1 MTHDLSH
8 PSRTSHCQL
17 WQRGCRDDAR
27 GRRSRHT
34 PTTTTTRARTT
45 TRATTT
51 TIPSFAEPER
61 FYDAVSETVAAT
73 TGDET
78 TTEFVMGEKKMK
90 TKTTTAAP
98 IAPTTTPLDAISE
111 TTTTTTTT
119 TSELKQLGFVRD
131 ATQSGVKYVS
141 EHALAAKA
149 AAAYSAA
156 RDATPLKGSLTM
168 IESLLM
174 QYGAPVAKKVVETAP
189 VALAEADARV
199 DYAVK
204 ALGETY
210 DARVKNSAPMRTA
223 NAAYAYA
230 IKAKERYPENLETLK
245 TARAEY
251 LAKIES
257 TLENLKA
264 SAVKLPE
271 EIASALR
278 TAISQARDALDSDK
292 LFARVKNLW
301 EQVITNPR
309 VVAVV
314 NRATPVAERVLA
326 QPAVSKA
333 IAAAT
338 PYCTAIGKRVLPKP
352 IAA

>member
-1 MTHDLSH
+1 
-8 PSRTSHCQL
+8 
-17 WQRGCRDDAR
+17 
-27 GRRSRHT
+27 
-34 PTTTTTRARTT
+34 
-45 TRATTT
+45 
-51 TIPSFAEPER
+51 
-61 FYDAVSETVAAT
+61 VSETAAET

-90 TKTTTAAP
+90 TKTTTAVP
-98 IAPTTTPLDAISE
+98 IAPTTTPLDAVSE
-111 TTTTTTTT
+111 TTTTTTT

-257 TLENLKA
+257 TLEDLKA
-264 SAVKLPE
+264 RAVKLPE
-271 EIASALR
+271 EVASALR

-338 PYCTAIGKRVLPKP
+338 PYCAAIGKRVLPKP

>member
-1 MTHDLSH
+1 M
-8 PSRTSHCQL
+8 PSR
-17 WQRGCRDDAR
+17 RPR
-27 GRRSRHT
+27 RHT
-34 PTTTTTRARTT
+34 STREDFLPRGGRARE
-45 TRATTT
+45 TT
-51 TIPSFAEPER
+51 TIPFVFESER
-61 FYDAVSETVAAT
+61 FYDAVSETT
-73 TGDET
+73 TEEDET
-78 TTEFVMGEKKMK
+78 MTTEMK
-90 TKTTTAAP
+90 TKTKTRTRTKTP
-98 IAPTTTPLDAISE
+98 VSIPETTPMNATMNG
-111 TTTTTTTT
+111 TTTTA
-119 TSELKQLGFVRD
+119 LKRLGFVAD

-141 EHALAAKA
+141 EHALANKA
-149 AAAYSAA
+149 VEAYSAA
-156 RDATPLKGSLTM
+156 RDATALKGSLTM

-174 QYGAPVAKKVVETAP
+174 QYGAPVAKKVVDTAP
-189 VALAEADARV
+189 AALAEADARV
-199 DYAVK
+199 DHAVK

-230 IKAKERYPENLETLK
+230 MKAKERYPENVEALK

-257 TLENLKA
+257 TLEDLKTR
-264 SAVKLPE
+264 AVKLPE
-271 EIASALR
+271 DVSAALR
-278 TAISQARDALDSDK
+278 AAISQARAALDSDK
-292 LFARVKNLW
+292 LFARVKTLW
-301 EQVITNPR
+301 EQVMNNPR

-338 PYCTAIGKRVLPKP
+338 PYCAAIGKRVLAKP

>member
-1 MTHDLSH
+1 M
-8 PSRTSHCQL
+8 
-17 WQRGCRDDAR
+17 
-27 GRRSRHT
+27 RHT
-34 PTTTTTRARTT
+34 PTTTTTRAT

-51 TIPSFAEPER
+51 TTTIPSSTEPER
-61 FYDAVSETVAAT
+61 FYDAVSETTAAT
-73 TGDET
+73 TGNETT
-78 TTEFVMGEKKMK
+78 TTEFVSMGEKKMK
-90 TKTTTAAP
+90 TKTT
-98 IAPTTTPLDAISE
+98 APTTTPVDAVP
-111 TTTTTTTT
+111 TTTTTTTMT
-119 TSELKQLGFVRD
+119 TTTTTELKQLGFVRD

-174 QYGAPVAKKVVETAP
+174 QYGAPVAKKVVDTAP

-230 IKAKERYPENLETLK
+230 IKAKERYPENMETLK

-257 TLENLKA
+257 TLEDLKA
-264 SAVKLPE
+264 RAVKLPE
-271 EIASALR
+271 EVAAALR
-278 TAISQARDALDSDK
+278 TAISQAREALDSDK
-292 LFARVKNLW
+292 LFARVKTLW
-301 EQVITNPR
+301 EQIITNPR

-314 NRATPVAERVLA
+314 NRATPVAEHVLA

-338 PYCTAIGKRVLPKP
+338 PYCAAIGKRVLPKP

>member
-1 MTHDLSH
+1 ME
-8 PSRTSHCQL
+8 P
-17 WQRGCRDDAR
+17 
-27 GRRSRHT
+27 
-34 PTTTTTRARTT
+34 RAR
-45 TRATTT
+45 RARETT
-51 TIPSFAEPER
+51 TIPFVFESER
-61 FYDAVSETVAAT
+61 FYDAVSETT
-73 TGDET
+73 TEDDET
-78 TTEFVMGEKKMK
+78 TTIRSEIVMTNETMKTKMK
-90 TKTTTAAP
+90 TRTKTK
-98 IAPTTTPLDAISE
+98 TPGTIPE
-111 TTTTTTTT
+111 TTTTNATTNATTTNA
-119 TSELKQLGFVRD
+119 LKRLGFVAD

-141 EHALAAKA
+141 EHVLANKA
-149 AAAYSAA
+149 VEAYSAA

-174 QYGAPVAKKVVETAP
+174 QYGAPVAKKVVDTAP
-189 VALAEADARV
+189 AALAEADARV
-199 DYAVK
+199 DHAVK

-230 IKAKERYPENLETLK
+230 MKAKERYPENVEALK

-257 TLENLKA
+257 TLEDLKTR
-264 SAVKLPE
+264 AVKLPE
-271 EIASALR
+271 DVSAALR
-278 TAISQARDALDSDK
+278 GAISQARAALDSDK
-292 LFARVKNLW
+292 LFARVKTLW
-301 EQVITNPR
+301 EQVMNNPR

-338 PYCTAIGKRVLPKP
+338 PYCAAIGKRVLPKP

>member
-1 MTHDLSH
+1 ME
-8 PSRTSHCQL
+8 P
-17 WQRGCRDDAR
+17 
-27 GRRSRHT
+27 
-34 PTTTTTRARTT
+34 RAR
-45 TRATTT
+45 RARETT
-51 TIPSFAEPER
+51 TIPFVFESER
-61 FYDAVSETVAAT
+61 FYDAVSETT
-73 TGDET
+73 TEDDET
-78 TTEFVMGEKKMK
+78 TTIRSEIVMTNETMKTKMK
-90 TKTTTAAP
+90 TRTKTK
-98 IAPTTTPLDAISE
+98 TPGTIPE
-111 TTTTTTTT
+111 TTTTNATTNATTTNA
-119 TSELKQLGFVRD
+119 LKRLGFVAD

-141 EHALAAKA
+141 EHVLANKA
-149 AAAYSAA
+149 VEAYSAA

-174 QYGAPVAKKVVETAP
+174 QYGAPVAKKVVDTAP
-189 VALAEADARV
+189 AALAEADARV
-199 DYAVK
+199 DHAVK

-230 IKAKERYPENLETLK
+230 MKAKERYPENVQALK

-257 TLENLKA
+257 TLEDLKTR
-264 SAVKLPE
+264 AVKLPE
-271 EIASALR
+271 DVSAALR
-278 TAISQARDALDSDK
+278 GAISQARAALDSDK
-292 LFARVKNLW
+292 LFARVKTLW
-301 EQVITNPR
+301 EQVMNNPR

-338 PYCTAIGKRVLPKP
+338 PYCAAIGKRVLPKP

>member
-1 MTHDLSH
+1 
-8 PSRTSHCQL
+8 
-17 WQRGCRDDAR
+17 
-27 GRRSRHT
+27 
-34 PTTTTTRARTT
+34 
-45 TRATTT
+45 
-51 TIPSFAEPER
+51 
-61 FYDAVSETVAAT
+61 
-73 TGDET
+73 
-78 TTEFVMGEKKMK
+78 MK
-90 TKTTTAAP
+90 TKTTAP
-98 IAPTTTPLDAISE
+98 PTTTTPVDAVP
-111 TTTTTTTT
+111 TTTTTTTMT
-119 TSELKQLGFVRD
+119 TTTELKQLGFVRD

-174 QYGAPVAKKVVETAP
+174 QYGAPVAKKMVDTAP

-210 DARVKNSAPMRTA
+210 DARVKNSAAMRTA

-230 IKAKERYPENLETLK
+230 IKAKERYPENMETLK

-257 TLENLKA
+257 TLEDLKA
-264 SAVKLPE
+264 RAVKLPE
-271 EIASALR
+271 EVAAALR
-278 TAISQARDALDSDK
+278 IAISQAREALDSDK
-292 LFARVKNLW
+292 LFARVKTLW
-301 EQVITNPR
+301 EQIITNPR

-338 PYCTAIGKRVLPKP
+338 PYCAAIGKRVLPKP

>member
-1 MTHDLSH
+1 M
-8 PSRTSHCQL
+8 
-17 WQRGCRDDAR
+17 
-27 GRRSRHT
+27 
-34 PTTTTTRARTT
+34 
-45 TRATTT
+45 
-51 TIPSFAEPER
+51 
-61 FYDAVSETVAAT
+61 SETAAAT

-78 TTEFVMGEKKMK
+78 TTEFVIMGEKKMK

-98 IAPTTTPLDAISE
+98 IAPTPTPLDAVPE
-111 TTTTTTTT
+111 TMTTTMT

-223 NAAYAYA
+223 NAVYAYA
-230 IKAKERYPENLETLK
+230 IKAKERYPENMETLK

-257 TLENLKA
+257 TLEDLKA
-264 SAVKLPE
+264 RAVKLPE
-271 EIASALR
+271 EVAAALR
-278 TAISQARDALDSDK
+278 TAISQAREALDSDK

-338 PYCTAIGKRVLPKP
+338 PYCAAIGKRVLPKP